1 MSKQS
6 ITVALKDFDGA
17 ARIASKL
24 ENAQSLKN
32 RRKLTLALAAIYRGK
47 PNALQKK

>member
-17 ARIASKL
+17 ERIASKL
-24 ENAQSLKN
+24 ENAQFLRN

-47 PNALQKK
+47 S